1 MIENNK
7 CFGIF
12 VFTCIVSSSYCDHL
26 LRTKRNSGENHDLKT
41 DVAETDIGNKKHAG
55 KQLCIPDKEFV
66 WCIPPDYDQWKEP
79 WRDNKDASFPWEYQF
94 KFIIVEIQRV
104 NDRRQ
109 TVSIR
114 THFEVAWLDPR
125 LKINTS
131 AAEWKDNRFGS
142 PNAVSMSPDV
152 LDSLWKPDLEIYGM
166 TQFERKEILKP
177 MSSIQ
182 INTEKYVGYE
192 VMVDIT
198 ISCVMHFD
206 QYPLDTHNC
215 PFRTG
220 SYYSTNETV
229 VCNSAFEYLSEQQR
243 SLQYTI
249 EIDSLPNETRTHTF
263 TNSAIFGNKTYAVCG
278 FNIALKRNRV
288 QMFFQFYFI
297 CILFVMASWTSFI
310 INPSVIPGR
319 IGVLITTFLCLINI
333 FNGVKEHAP
342 VSSSLNAMDVY
353 VLVCIGQVFL
363 ALAEYAVVILVE
375 DNKRKSESQPNSSI
389 KIKTSSVQD
398 QRTETSNEKGQA
410 HSLMRNTFDTISLFL
425 FPFFFTLFN
434 IVYWVISV

>member
-1 MIENNK
+1 MIERNA
-7 CFGIF
+7 FFDIL
-12 VFTCIVSSSYCDHL
+12 VFTCIVSLSYCDDL
-26 LRTKRNSGENHDLKT
+26 LRTKRKAGEIDDLKT
-41 DVAETDIGNKKHAG
+41 DVAGKDIGGKKHAG
-55 KQLCIPDKEFV
+55 KQLCIPHQEFV

-79 WRDNKDASFPWEYQF
+79 WRDNKNVSFPWVYQF

-114 THFEVAWLDPR
+114 THFQVAWLDPR
-125 LKINTS
+125 LNINTS

-142 PNAVSMSPDV
+142 PNEVNISPDV
-152 LDSLWKPDLEIYGM
+152 LDSLWIPDLEIYGM

-182 INTEKYVGYE
+182 INTDKYVEYE
-192 VMVDIT
+192 GTVDIT

-206 QYPLDTHNC
+206 RYPLDTHNC

-229 VCNSAFEYLSEQQR
+229 VCHSAFEYFSEQQR

-310 INPSVIPGR
+310 IDPSIIPGR
-319 IGVLITTFLCLINI
+319 IAVLITTFLCLINI

-342 VSSSLNAMDVY
+342 VSSSLNAMDIY

-375 DNKRKSESQPNSSI
+375 DNKRKSESQLVSPITTQVSGI
-389 KIKTSSVQD
+389 HD
-398 QRTETSNEKGQA
+398 QRNKTSNESGQE
-410 HSLMRNTFDTISLFL
+410 HSLMRNYFDTISLFL
-425 FPFFFTLFN
+425 FPLFFTLFN
-434 IVYWVISV
+434 IVYCIIFV